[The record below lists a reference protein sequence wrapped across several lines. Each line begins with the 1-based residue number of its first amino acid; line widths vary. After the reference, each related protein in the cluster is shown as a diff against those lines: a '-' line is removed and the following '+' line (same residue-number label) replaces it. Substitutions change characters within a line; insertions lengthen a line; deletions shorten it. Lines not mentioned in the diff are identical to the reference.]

1 VEAVRPV
8 LDLPPEQRMNGIVIS
23 LRRVHKALSRSP
35 LAADGRD
42 LQEQIEMFTR
52 TPLRSI
58 RA

>member
-1 VEAVRPV
+1 V

-58 RA
+58 TA